1 MPAGFFTLE
10 DKHLLEAI
18 TLLGQVPGSNMED
31 QIVAGLIFDEIS
43 KLTRPTSIQ
52 ISFNDTDVFHDTHI
66 FHNLNEYNICAG
78 FSSGFCH
85 PIWHVPTTKLI
96 ELHDCQLRGM
106 ENLLEKAEKV
116 VLVNI
121 DDFKGIK
128 SFAVA
133 IKKYLQT

>member
-43 KLTRPTSIQ
+43 KLTRPTS
-52 ISFNDTDVFHDTHI
+52 
-66 FHNLNEYNICAG
+66 